1 MFMVETSDGNG
12 SVPAL
17 SPAASLNSGCAP
29 HYLYKVPQILTFQG
43 TISNSSRLV
52 AESESSRDGPKDSQ
66 IRGNQTPTANRLATV
81 ETGMEQGAASD
92 CSQAATTEKGK
103 TFEYQIEFRIR
114 HMDLPIKVF
123 IIGFFPE
130 EDPAMIS
137 GFPASLEELR
147 ALRSSGSSIGK
158 FPRLQ
163 VYSPLLKHFQTE
175 MNQMRLI

>member
-1 MFMVETSDGNG
+1 MDQSRP
-12 SVPAL
+12 SPRLPL
-17 SPAASLNSGCAP
+17 SIAVVP

-52 AESESSRDGPKDSQ
+52 AESESSKDGPKDSQ
-66 IRGNQTPTANRLATV
+66 TRGTQTPSANHPATV

-92 CSQAATTEKGK
+92 CSQAATIEKGK

-114 HMDLPIKVF
+114 HKDLPIKVF

-147 ALRSSGSSIGK
+147 ALRSSDSSIGK

-163 VYSPLLKHFQTE
+163 VYSPLLKHLQTE
-175 MNQMRLI
+175 MNLMRLI